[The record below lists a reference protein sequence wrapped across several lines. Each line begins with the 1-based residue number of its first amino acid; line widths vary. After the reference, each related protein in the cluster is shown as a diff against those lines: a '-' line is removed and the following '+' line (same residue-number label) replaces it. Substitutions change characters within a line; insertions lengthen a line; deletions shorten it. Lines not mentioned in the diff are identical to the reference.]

1 MREEK
6 PEGAL
11 EKNAHRFALGGQLV
25 AVLSILFLVPVIR
38 RLREQRRPKHRR
50 HFPIPGH

>member
-6 PEGAL
+6 PQGVL

-25 AVLSILFLVPVIR
+25 AVLSVLLLVPAIR
-38 RLREQRRPKHRR
+38 KLREQRHPKHRR
-50 HFPIPGH
+50 HFPILGH